1 MIIKNALIYT
11 ENHRFEKKDVRI
23 RNERIT
29 EIAENGQFTDPDEN
43 VIDGEGLYAIPGLVD
58 IHFHGAV
65 GHDFCQASKE
75 ELLKIAEY
83 AAANGVLA
91 ICPATMSYNEEILG
105 KVMDKAADYNEE
117 SGADLVGINME
128 GPFIDLKKAGA
139 QNPEYIM
146 PADKEMFLRLQER
159 SGGLI
164 KLVDI
169 APEEKGAMDFI
180 EQRHEQVKISIA
192 HTCCD
197 YETACEA
204 LEKGVSHMTH
214 LYNAMPGINHRNPG
228 PIIAALEAGAEVEL
242 IADGIHIHPAM
253 VRMTFRIFGA
263 DKVILISDSME
274 ATGLMDGD
282 YQLGGQGVTVKGR
295 KAILTEKPDVIAGSV
310 TNLFDCMR
318 NCVQNMGIPLE
329 DAVLAATENPAKSI
343 GVEKDYG
350 KIAVGNYGN
359 LLLLDKELRIKNIVQ
374 KGKMVKPKHQDAGIS

>member
-1 MIIKNALIYT
+1 
-11 ENHRFEKKDVRI
+11 
-23 RNERIT
+23 
-29 EIAENGQFTDPDEN
+29 
-43 VIDGEGLYAIPGLVD
+43 
-58 IHFHGAV
+58 
-65 GHDFCQASKE
+65 
-75 ELLKIAEY
+75 
-83 AAANGVLA
+83 
-91 ICPATMSYNEEILG
+91 
-105 KVMDKAADYNEE
+105 
-117 SGADLVGINME
+117 
-128 GPFIDLKKAGA
+128 
-139 QNPEYIM
+139 
-146 PADKEMFLRLQER
+146 
-159 SGGLI
+159 
-164 KLVDI
+164 
-169 APEEKGAMDFI
+169 MDFI
-180 EQRHEQVKISIA
+180 EQCHEQVKISIA

-359 LLLLDKELRIKNIVQ
+359 LLLLDIELQVINIVQ
-374 KGKMVKPKHQDAGIS
+374 KGKMIKPMHQDAGIS

>member
-1 MIIKNALIYT
+1 MRIRNANIYT
-11 ENHRFEKKDVRI
+11 EEHRFVRGDV
-23 RNERIT
+23 
-29 EIAENGQFTDPDEN
+29 AVENGRFVSCTGDPA
-43 VIDGEGLYAIPGLVD
+43 GEEAVVDAKGMYLIPGLVD
-58 IHFHGAV
+58 IHFHGCKGADMCDGTKEALDVITSYEASV
-65 GHDFCQASKE
+65 GVTS
-75 ELLKIAEY
+75 
-83 AAANGVLA
+83 V
-91 ICPATMSYNEEILG
+91 CPATMTIPKDELLEVMKNAGSYE
-105 KVMDKAADYNEE
+105 Y
-117 SGADLVGINME
+117 SGGSHLVGINME
-128 GPFIDLKKAGA
+128 GPFISPAKKGA
-139 QNPEYIM
+139 QAAENIMHCDYEY
-146 PADKEMFLRLQER
+146 FSRLQKAAN
-159 SGGLI
+159 GLI

-180 EQRHEQVKISIA
+180 EQCHEQVKISIA
-192 HTCCD
+192 HTCCN

-242 IADGIHIHPAM
+242 IADGIHIHPAI

-274 ATGLMDGD
+274 ATGLLDGD

-295 KAILTEKPDVIAGSV
+295 KAILTKNPDVIAGSV
-310 TNLFDCMR
+310 TNLLDCMR

-329 DAVLAATENPAKSI
+329 NAVLAATENPAKSI

-359 LLLLDKELRIKNIVQ
+359 LLLLDKELRVINIVQ
-374 KGKMVKPKHQDAGIS
+374 KGKMIKPMHQDAGIS

>member
-1 MIIKNALIYT
+1 
-11 ENHRFEKKDVRI
+11 
-23 RNERIT
+23 
-29 EIAENGQFTDPDEN
+29 
-43 VIDGEGLYAIPGLVD
+43 
-58 IHFHGAV
+58 
-65 GHDFCQASKE
+65 
-75 ELLKIAEY
+75 
-83 AAANGVLA
+83 
-91 ICPATMSYNEEILG
+91 
-105 KVMDKAADYNEE
+105 
-117 SGADLVGINME
+117 
-128 GPFIDLKKAGA
+128 
-139 QNPEYIM
+139 M
-146 PADKEMFLRLQER
+146 PADKEMFLSLQER

-180 EQRHEQVKISIA
+180 EQCHEQVKISIA
-192 HTCCD
+192 HTCCN

-214 LYNAMPGINHRNPG
+214 LYNAMPGINHGNPG

-242 IADGIHIHPAM
+242 IADGIHIHPAI

-274 ATGLMDGD
+274 ATGLLDGD

-310 TNLFDCMR
+310 TNLLDCMR